1 MSIRL
6 AAIRFRIQRFRLEIG
21 RIEGNEIICEHYGKE
36 GVRLA
41 AGLDSNGYLTE
52 EVQQKALDTLA
63 RFREK
68 IKDFKPEHVRAVGT
82 QTIRIAQNNKA
93 FLRRAQDVLGFPI
106 EILPGQ
112 EEARLVFEGC
122 AIACLFLIKNVWSL
136 ISVVVQ
142 QSLLQDRD
150 FMLTVVNHS
159 TSAASIYLY
168 IIFRMEKLRV
178 KL

>member
-6 AAIRFRIQRFRLEIG
+6 AAIDLGSNSFRLEIG

-68 IKDFKPEHVRAVGT
+68 
-82 QTIRIAQNNKA
+82 N
-93 FLRRAQDVLGFPI
+93 
-106 EILPGQ
+106 
-112 EEARLVFEGC
+112 
-122 AIACLFLIKNVWSL
+122 
-136 ISVVVQ
+136 
-142 QSLLQDRD
+142 
-150 FMLTVVNHS
+150 
-159 TSAASIYLY
+159 
-168 IIFRMEKLRV
+168 
-178 KL
+178 